1 LLQVF
6 GQSAK
11 VIKRGSLG
19 RVLLFTKNALRG
31 QDETLQDLL
40 SKLDRLCQGEHR
52 LVAAETLTEVKKTR
66 HTLRDMG
73 QAAEET
79 KTIVEDT
86 HIQMD
91 QVSSGLRDL
100 RDEFRQGMQ
109 DVVDT
114 KAQRS
119 LDRIKG
125 ILQPSVYP
133 RDMYRRIAKLRVP
146 GTGDW
151 VRNERLFQKWI
162 GECDKPVL
170 WISGSP
176 GNGKTFIAQNII
188 AFLQEQPLN
197 YPSPIS
203 VGYFFFRDSDPKTR
217 SFHLALRDMA
227 FQIYQNDPLYRRYI
241 DSNCHSPAEIETIQS
256 TWQTLFEDYYFDTS
270 QRRDHIALLVF
281 DGVDEA
287 FKDDRQT
294 FLELLSDAE
303 NGRSSFRP
311 SYKVHPI
318 ANKTPNSFP
327 SIQHKDSSSWSAR
340 NIGRYCRRFG
350 RNCANNS
357 RGFIEEFNGYRDL
370 RAKPNP

>member
-1 LLQVF
+1 
-6 GQSAK
+6 
-11 VIKRGSLG
+11 
-19 RVLLFTKNALRG
+19 
-31 QDETLQDLL
+31 
-40 SKLDRLCQGEHR
+40 
-52 LVAAETLTEVKKTR
+52 
-66 HTLRDMG
+66 
-73 QAAEET
+73 
-79 KTIVEDT
+79 
-86 HIQMD
+86 
-91 QVSSGLRDL
+91 
-100 RDEFRQGMQ
+100 MQ

-197 YPSPIS
+197 FPSPIS

-311 SYKVHPI
+311 SYQVHPI

-357 RGFIEEFNGYRDL
+357 RGFIEEFNGYRNL